1 MTTTER
7 IFSLLKE
14 RGITQ
19 FTFSKDIGLSSG
31 NISDWKSGRSAPKV
45 EAVKR
50 IAEYFGVSS
59 DYLLGLSENKQPA
72 AMAGD
77 GLSEAER
84 SLIEL
89 YRLLT
94 PEQKD
99 MVDQVART
107 AAAAQRSSPKP

>member
-1 MTTTER
+1 MNLKLFDIMAER
-7 IFSLLKE
+7 K
-14 RGITQ
+14 ITQ
-19 FTFSKDIGLSSG
+19 KQLSQATGISQG
-31 NISDWKSGRSAPKV
+31 NISDWKNGRSSPKLD
-45 EAVKR
+45 ALLKISAYLNISVKDLAD
-50 IAEYFGVSS
+50 IDV
-59 DYLLGLSENKQPA
+59 QPA
-72 AMAGD
+72 ADGTGD

-94 PEQKD
+94 SEQKD